1 MTPFPE
7 MQFMQRDLIVIA
19 FAGTTLLL
27 CGCRSTPPTAE
38 PSTPA
43 APITDSCALL
53 TPPEITAAIGVP
65 IDPGKHVLP
74 TSAIMCSW
82 PQTGA
87 SAETA
92 TRVMLNFTSL
102 DSFTKEKTPNNP
114 RVFIA
119 PVSGIGDEAFY
130 VTTDFGISLYTRKG
144 NTAFVVGVHDKALPP
159 NEVKAKEKALA
170 LNAAARL

>member
-1 MTPFPE
+1 
-7 MQFMQRDLIVIA
+7 MQRDLIVA
-19 FAGTTLLL
+19 ALAGTTLLL

-38 PSTPA
+38 PTTPA
-43 APITDSCALL
+43 APVTDSCALL
-53 TPPEITAAIGVP
+53 TPSEITAAIGVQ

-82 PQTGA
+82 PQTGT
-87 SAETA
+87 SGETA

-114 RVFIA
+114 RVFITS
-119 PVSGIGDEAFY
+119 VSDIGDEAFY

-144 NTAFVVGVHDKALPP
+144 GTAFVVGVHDKVLPP
-159 NEVKAKEKALA
+159 NEVKAKEKTLA